1 MWEKLPP
8 FPFYSHCQFHSL
20 KITICLI
27 IYLYSAW
34 KHVKTSWGLWEL
46 DCFTSCSL
54 HLGLI
59 FVRLCGVV
67 FINLSPAFPRHGSF
81 SVIKQVRLL
90 EAILKWLVWKSPKW
104 RSVSYCQR
112 HLLVDG
118 SGVGFS
124 YEQPFCSCSIS
135 SISGEI
141 WIHLWDF

>member
-1 MWEKLPP
+1 MWEELPP

-20 KITICLI
+20 TITICLI

-34 KHVKTSWGLWEL
+34 KHVRTSWGLWAL
-46 DCFTSCSL
+46 DCFTSCAL

-67 FINLSPAFPRHGSF
+67 FINLTLAFPKHGSF
-81 SVIKQVRLL
+81 SVIKQVRFL
-90 EAILKWLVWKSPKW
+90 EAILKSTSLEKSK
-104 RSVSYCQR
+104 VALCQ
-112 HLLVDG
+112 LSSAPSVDG
-118 SGVGFS
+118 PGVGCS

-141 WIHLWDF
+141 WIRPWDL